1 MTAIKTNISTNA
13 NANAQTS
20 TLTSAQ
26 IKALI
31 EAAIFSV
38 KKPISATRIKQT
50 ILADTDVSLRQ
61 ITDTIAQL
69 QAEYQDRGIHL
80 LATASGYQF
89 VTDPQLSASLAILW
103 QEKAPRYSR
112 ALLETLAL
120 VAYKQPIT
128 RGEIE
133 QLRGVAVGSQIMK
146 TLIER
151 QWVKVV
157 GHKEVP
163 GKPSIYGTTNQF
175 LDYFGLDKLAQLPV
189 LSDNQLEAAISDFE
203 QQQVSP

>member
-1 MTAIKTNISTNA
+1 MTATSTNTDI
-13 NANAQTS
+13 NTN
-20 TLTSAQ
+20 

-38 KKPISATRIKQT
+38 KKPISSGRIKHT
-50 ILADTDVSLRQ
+50 ILADTDISPRQ
-61 ITDTIAQL
+61 ITDIIIEL
-69 QAEYQDRGIHL
+69 QSEYQDRGINL

-89 VTDPQLSASLAILW
+89 VTDPGLSASLAILW

-112 ALLETLAL
+112 AVLETLAL

-133 QLRGVAVGSQIMK
+133 QLRGVAVSSHIMK

-157 GHKEVP
+157 GQKEVP
-163 GKPSIYGTTNQF
+163 GKPSLYGTTHQF

>member
-1 MTAIKTNISTNA
+1 MTQTKIKS
-13 NANAQTS
+13 
-20 TLTSAQ
+20 
-26 IKALI
+26 LI

-38 KKPISATRIKQT
+38 QKPISIARIKQT
-50 ILADTDVSLRQ
+50 ILTDSDISNRQ
-61 ITDTIAQL
+61 IADIIMQL
-69 QAEYQDRGIHL
+69 QTDYQDRGIKL

-89 VTDPQLSASLAILW
+89 VTDPELSTSLAILW

-133 QLRGVAVGSQIMK
+133 VLRGVAVSSHIMK

-151 QWVKVV
+151 QWVKVI

-163 GKPSIYGTTNQF
+163 GKPSLFGTTNQF
-175 LDYFGLDKLAQLPV
+175 LDYFGLDNLAQLPV
-189 LSDNQLEAAISDFE
+189 LSDNQLEIAISDFE

>member
-1 MTAIKTNISTNA
+1 MKETKIKS
-13 NANAQTS
+13 
-20 TLTSAQ
+20 
-26 IKALI
+26 LI

-38 KKPISATRIKQT
+38 QKPLSIARIKQT
-50 ILADTDVSLRQ
+50 ILNDSDISQRQ
-61 ITDTIAQL
+61 IADIIAVL
-69 QAEYQDRGIHL
+69 QAEYQDRGINL
-80 LATASGYQF
+80 LGTASGYQF

-133 QLRGVAVGSQIMK
+133 LLRGVAVSSHIMK

-151 QWVKVV
+151 QWVRVI
-157 GHKEVP
+157 GQKEVP
-163 GKPSIYGTTNQF
+163 GKPSLYGTTNQF
-175 LDYFGLDKLAQLPV
+175 LDYFGLDNLAQLPT
-189 LSDNQLEAAISDFE
+189 LTDNQLESAISDFE

>member
-1 MTAIKTNISTNA
+1 MKPVNF
-13 NANAQTS
+13 
-20 TLTSAQ
+20 
-26 IKALI
+26 KALI

-38 KKPISATRIKQT
+38 AKPISIARIKQT
-50 ILADTDVSLRQ
+50 LLADSDISKRQ
-61 ITDTIAQL
+61 IADIMAQL
-69 QAEYQDRGIHL
+69 QLDYQERGIKL
-80 LATASGYQF
+80 LETASGYQF
-89 VTDPQLSASLAILW
+89 VTDPELSESLAILW

-133 QLRGVAVGSQIMK
+133 LLRGVAVSSHIMK

-151 QWVKVV
+151 QWVKVI

-163 GKPSIYGTTNQF
+163 GKPSLYSTTNQF
-175 LDYFGLDKLAQLPV
+175 LDYFGLDSLGQLPV
-189 LSDNQLEAAISDFE
+189 LSDNQLEEAISNFE